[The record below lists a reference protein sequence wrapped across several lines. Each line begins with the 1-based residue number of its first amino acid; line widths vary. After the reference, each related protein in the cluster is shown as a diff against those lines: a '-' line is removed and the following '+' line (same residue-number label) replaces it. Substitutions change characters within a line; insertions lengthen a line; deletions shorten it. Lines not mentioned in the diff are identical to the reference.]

1 MKRKISIIGKSGSLA
16 SSLTAELSATNQ
28 VTCYGKEQI
37 NMLVPESISSNIDNI
52 KDSEVIIICSG
63 VLTGNVRDMLDI
75 NSSGPIQIL
84 SELKTAGSNAHVVII
99 GSHASTWTSWP
110 GINIE
115 RLTYNVAKKTILEF
129 AIGFEQADSSDLTL
143 TVYNASRFDS
153 NMNPGGMPIQ
163 QVVNNVSWIIDH
175 ENPPLV
181 FENGKSKR

>member
-16 SSLTAELSATNQ
+16 SSLRAELSTTNQ

-37 NMLVPESISSNIDNI
+37 NMLIPESISSNIDNI
-52 KDSEVIIICSG
+52 KNSNTIIICSG
-63 VLTGNVRDMLDI
+63 VFTGNVREMLDI

-84 SELKTAGSNAHVVII
+84 SELQKVKSKAHVIII

-110 GINIE
+110 DMDIQ

-129 AIGFEQADSSDLTL
+129 AIGLEHSEASDLTL
-143 TVYNASRFDS
+143 TVYNASRFNS
-153 NMNPGGMPIQ
+153 AMNSGGMPIQ

-181 FENGKSKR
+181 FENSKSK